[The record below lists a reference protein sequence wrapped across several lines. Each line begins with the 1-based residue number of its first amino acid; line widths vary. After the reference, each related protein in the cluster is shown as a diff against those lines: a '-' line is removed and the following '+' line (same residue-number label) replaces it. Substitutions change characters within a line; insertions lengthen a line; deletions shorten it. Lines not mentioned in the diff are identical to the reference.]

1 MTSALHAEGPQF
13 DSGLEYFSAISLAA
27 MIPRCQRGG
36 PGSTP
41 GWRTAVVAQLGERQ
55 TEDLK
60 VPDSI
65 SGDGRLFF
73 CNFVQQNYKKKVLP
87 GFEPGLLDS
96 KSRVITIT
104 L

>member
-1 MTSALHAEGPQF
+1 MVRIRPMRC
-13 DSGLEYFSAISLAA
+13 AISLAA

-65 SGDGRLFF
+65 SGGGIFCTYFF
-73 CNFVQQNYKKKVLP
+73 IYLGFRNIIFVCPTLCGFLCTPLVSLRAPNLNFLAP
-87 GFEPGLLDS
+87 L
-96 KSRVITIT
+96 TH
-104 L
+104 

>member
-1 MTSALHAEGPQF
+1 MDSAVIPR
-13 DSGLEYFSAISLAA
+13 SMVRIRPMRCAISLAA